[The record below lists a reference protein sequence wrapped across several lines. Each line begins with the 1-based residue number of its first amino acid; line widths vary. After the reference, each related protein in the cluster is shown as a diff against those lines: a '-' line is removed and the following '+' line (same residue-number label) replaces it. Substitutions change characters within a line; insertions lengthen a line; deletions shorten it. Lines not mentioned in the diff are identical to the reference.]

1 MISATGT
8 EPAAGWG
15 RVDQS
20 NGMSGADG
28 GDGGWWGESVW
39 DGSSVMWP
47 AQVTRDTLMRAV
59 ETRGLPG

>member
-28 GDGGWWGESVW
+28 GDGGGGES
-39 DGSSVMWP
+39 GSGTVRHCCGRRKWH
-47 AQVTRDTLMRAV
+47 ATR
-59 ETRGLPG
+59 